1 MAFGHWAQRLDGVE
15 NACGGLAVN
24 RRHMGDGRIG
34 GQEGVEGLRC
44 RRGVFGR
51 AQDCVGDPGVLEHE
65 DHALAVSP
73 VGQHGHFTF
82 GRDGALEHRLNT
94 EGAAALHQNG
104 FPAGLSGNTAQSKD
118 GLTHL
123 GHQAVE
129 LPVPGTGV
137 VKHGLLDRER
147 GGQRSGGE
155 QQGVLG
161 SGQFRRHGG
170 LEWCPG
176 NSPAANESFHQK
188 GGINQFPRASALGLR
203 PRAPRRSPIRRRG
216 RWIPRGLETAG

>member
-1 MAFGHWAQRLDGVE
+1 MALGHRTQRLDGVE
-15 NACGGLAVN
+15 NACGRLAVD
-24 RRHMGDGRIG
+24 RRHMGDGRIR
-34 GQEGVEGLRC
+34 GQEGVEGLRS

-51 AQDCVGDPGVLEHE
+51 AEHRVGDPGVLEHE
-65 DHALAVSP
+65 NHALAVGA
-73 VGQHGHFTF
+73 VGQHGHLAF

-104 FPAGLSGNTAQSKD
+104 FPAGLSGNTAESKN

-123 GHQAVE
+123 GHQRVE

-137 VKHGLLDRER
+137 MKHGLLDRER

-161 SGQFRRHGG
+161 SGQFRRHGDRVVPRGFSRGGQKLPPEGGDQSIPTHSG
-170 LEWCPG
+170 L
-176 NSPAANESFHQK
+176 A
-188 GGINQFPRASALGLR
+188 LR
-203 PRAPRRSPIRRRG
+203 PRAQRRSPIRRRG
-216 RWIPRGLETAG
+216 RWIPRGLDTAA